1 MEDLKLQI
9 LSALGLNKQEE
20 VKLEYQAKLT
30 DGTIIV
36 SSADSLDAG
45 VDVSILTED
54 GTTMQLP
61 AGKYET
67 EDGIGFSVE
76 EEGVI
81 AEIYEEEEAE
91 EETEE
96 TEEVEAEVETEE
108 DRQPKK
114 IKETKEVEFD
124 KEGLINEIGA
134 VIKELLNE
142 VKSDIA
148 RLSSEL
154 DEMKGTN
161 EDLEDLASNLETE
174 KAELESQVKELSK
187 EPASEPATTSKFATS
202 KREVGQEISAQ
213 EYRNLTKK
221 EKYWYNLK
229 K

>member
-1 MEDLKLQI
+1 MEDLKKQI
-9 LSALGLNKQEE
+9 LSALGLNKEE

-36 SSADSLDAG
+36 SSADALDAG

-54 GTTMQLP
+54 GTTMPLP

-76 EEGVI
+76 EEGVV

-96 TEEVEAEVETEE
+96 APEEEVEAEVE